1 MINKE
6 YRTNE
11 IISQYCLS
19 RMLVG
24 KSIEND
30 FCTQSLVITIQV
42 NNKKNSETLKLT
54 LYKRLYKLLYGSA
67 EDKRFANFS
76 LLIAGDVEGT
86 REGYAPL
93 DTLKKPIYPH
103 YHCLMMFSKSDWTRI
118 AENFDEW
125 RIMMVRTISAIRE
138 VKGKEIRITKFDRRL
153 TPEKFQHQPL
163 LYFTS
168 YCTKCD
174 RIASAMGI
182 SDYGPSVYPFDGYVS
197 EHEFRQ
203 QSFFQNQFK
212 NGLKI

>member
-1 MINKE
+1 MNNKE

-42 NNKKNSETLKLT
+42 NTKKNSETLKLT

-86 REGYAPL
+86 REGYGVCQTSCP
-93 DTLKKPIYPH
+93 PIS
-103 YHCLMMFSKSDWTRI
+103 CSVSDFRGADFGFWI
-118 AENFDEW
+118 E
-125 RIMMVRTISAIRE
+125 
-138 VKGKEIRITKFDRRL
+138 
-153 TPEKFQHQPL
+153 P
-163 LYFTS
+163 
-168 YCTKCD
+168 
-174 RIASAMGI
+174 
-182 SDYGPSVYPFDGYVS
+182 DGS
-197 EHEFRQ
+197 G
-203 QSFFQNQFK
+203 
-212 NGLKI
+212 GLPVAGFA